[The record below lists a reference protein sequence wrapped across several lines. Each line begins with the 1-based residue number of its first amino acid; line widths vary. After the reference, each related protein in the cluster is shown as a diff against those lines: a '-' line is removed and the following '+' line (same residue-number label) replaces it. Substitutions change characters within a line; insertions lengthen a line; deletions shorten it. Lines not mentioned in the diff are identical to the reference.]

1 MHKIFFLSLFLLS
14 FSAHASELS
23 ESKVTGKWDVVALI
37 MGSLGEMPAG
47 EGDFFLFEN
56 GNFTSS
62 AMGEVS
68 TATYTIE
75 ENKIVVT
82 HPTKKEVLTINELTS
97 EKMLFTVD
105 LYVNG
110 KKMTAGNISFKLVK
124 SANGS

>member
-1 MHKIFFLSLFLLS
+1 MYRIFFLSLFLLS
-14 FSAHASELS
+14 FSAQASEVS
-23 ESKVTGKWDVVALI
+23 ESSVSGKWDVVAVI
-37 MGSLGEMPAG
+37 MGTLGELPAG
-47 EGDFFLFEN
+47 EGDYFLFEN

-68 TATYTIE
+68 SATYTVE

-82 HPTKKEVLTINELTS
+82 HPTKKEVLTITELTN

-110 KKMTAGNISFKLVK
+110 KKMTAGNISFKLIK
-124 SANGS
+124 SVNGS